1 MPVIPLTWYKPYYLY
16 YKFIIEF
23 IYKKYRQKIKLLYN
37 SRQHLISY
45 NSRDKQLVTNPN
57 TMNNKPI
64 HDGEFQRALKT
75 RHVQLIALGGI
86 IGSGYF
92 LGTGAVISQV
102 GPSVFLAYILGG
114 LIIYLT
120 MLCMGELAV
129 AIPISGSFI
138 NYTADFISPSLACGV
153 GWSYWISWVAYIPA
167 ECVAGGIIMEHFTGV
182 NGYVWAVCFGCL
194 ITYINIAK
202 VGTFGEIEF
211 WLAIVKILALF
222 GFTIL
227 ALLIFFGVI
236 HGDQPAGMIGGKYI
250 FDQGGLFPNGGMALL
265 TAMVLLLVNYQ
276 GSEIIGLAAGES
288 IDPARMIPSAIRN
301 VTFRILFIYIIPV
314 FCLVLIFPWQKAG
327 LANSVF
333 ADALNLYGLKWAGV
347 VTSFVTL
354 TATLSCSNSGVYGIV
369 RSLHALAR
377 NGMAPARLAK
387 LNHNA
392 VPQNAGI
399 VTLVSIWILLLA
411 GFFFGQTM
419 LYIALLLVSGFTG
432 AIAWISLCWAQINFR
447 RRLYKAGYTTDNLRY
462 KTPGSPYT
470 GIVAIV
476 LMVGCLVFLFLN
488 QDPTYKIAFTIG
500 FITLFIPIAIYKY
513 FDLDKKRQLGLLNN
527 KHIQFSD
534 IFPKRN

>member
-1 MPVIPLTWYKPYYLY
+1 MTTHIKPNHAP
-16 YKFIIEF
+16 INDGG
-23 IYKKYRQKIKLLYN
+23 YR
-37 SRQHLISY
+37 R
-45 NSRDKQLVTNPN
+45 
-57 TMNNKPI
+57 
-64 HDGEFQRALKT
+64 GLKD

-92 LGTGAVISQV
+92 LGTGEIVSQV
-102 GPSVFLAYILGG
+102 GPAVFLAYILGG

-138 NYTADFISPSLACGV
+138 TYTSEFISPSIACGV

-167 ECVAGGIIMEHFTGV
+167 ECIAGGIIMQHFTGI
-182 NGYVWAVCFGCL
+182 NGYVWAVCFGLL

-211 WLAIVKILALF
+211 WLAIIKIAALM
-222 GFTIL
+222 GFV
-227 ALLIFFGVI
+227 ALSLIIFFGLV
-236 HGDQPAGMIGGKYI
+236 HGPQPPGIVGGKFI
-250 FDQGGLFPNGGMALL
+250 FDQGGLFPNGYLVLL

-288 IDPARMIPSAIRN
+288 IDPARMIPRAIRN
-301 VTFRILFIYIIPV
+301 VTFRILFIYIIPI

-333 ADALNLYGLKWAGV
+333 ADALNFYGLNWAGT
-347 VTSFVTL
+347 VTSLVTL

-369 RSLHALAR
+369 RSLNALAR
-377 NGMAPARLAK
+377 NGMAPHRLGK
-387 LNHNA
+387 LNRNA

-399 VTLVSIWILLLA
+399 VTLIAIWLLLA
-411 GFFFGQTM
+411 AGYFFGQSM

-432 AIAWISLCWAQINFR
+432 ATAWISLCWAQINFR
-447 RRLYKAGYTTDNLRY
+447 KRLYQAGYTTDDLRY

-476 LMVGCLVFLFLN
+476 LMVICLAFLLLN
-488 QDPTYKIAFTIG
+488 QDPSYKIAFAMG
-500 FITLFIPIAIYKY
+500 LASFIVPIIIYKLGG
-513 FDLDKKRQLGLLNN
+513 FHKKRLMALELN
-527 KHIQFSD
+527 KHVQFKD
-534 IFPKRN
+534 IFPDRGNV

>member
-1 MPVIPLTWYKPYYLY
+1 MTIH
-16 YKFIIEF
+16 
-23 IYKKYRQKIKLLYN
+23 KKDSNVPISDGGYR
-37 SRQHLISY
+37 R
-45 NSRDKQLVTNPN
+45 
-57 TMNNKPI
+57 
-64 HDGEFQRALKT
+64 GLKD

-92 LGTGAVISQV
+92 LGTGAVVNDV
-102 GPSVFLAYILGG
+102 GPSVFIAYMFGG

-138 NYTADFISPSLACGV
+138 TYTADFISPTVACGV

-167 ECVAGGIIMEHFTGV
+167 ECIAGGIIMQHFTGI
-182 NGYVWAVCFGCL
+182 NGYVWAVCFGLL

-211 WLAIVKILALF
+211 WLAIVKIAALMGFVALA
-222 GFTIL
+222 I
-227 ALLIFFGVI
+227 LIFFGII
-236 HGDQPAGMIGGKYI
+236 HGPQPSGIIGARFIY
-250 FDQGGLFPNGGMALL
+250 DQGGLFPNGGMALL

-288 IDPARMIPSAIRN
+288 INPARMIPRAVRN

-333 ADALNLYGLKWAGV
+333 ADALDFYGLRWAGAA
-347 VTSFVTL
+347 TSFVTL

-369 RSLHALAR
+369 RSLNALAR
-377 NGMAPARLAK
+377 NGMAPHALSK
-387 LNHNA
+387 LNRNA
-392 VPQNAGI
+392 VPQNAGV
-399 VTLVSIWILLLA
+399 VTLASIWVLL
-411 GFFFGQTM
+411 GISYFFGQSM

-447 RRLYKAGYTTDNLRY
+447 KRLYQAGYTTADLSY

-470 GIVAIV
+470 GILAIT
-476 LMVGCLVFLFLN
+476 LMVICLVFLAFNKDHSYKVAFVMGFLSL
-488 QDPTYKIAFTIG
+488 
-500 FITLFIPIAIYKY
+500 TLPMIIYKLGG
-513 FDLDKKRQLGLLNN
+513 FVKNRQTAMELN
-527 KHIQFSD
+527 KHLRFDD
-534 IFPKRN
+534 IFPDRNSK